1 MIKENKGAI
10 MQILSIDAVN
20 SILDEYKENVC
31 KDAFLS
37 GSYRFNR
44 ANEKSDIDIVMPIMF
59 KSDLIKYLDCNV
71 ISYVDSSYNAGVK
84 FIILSSNR
92 EITINVV
99 FLHPLDF
106 VCWYKAADMILASKV
121 EIKDMSRNKFHALH
135 QIMVS
140 LPKMMIDE
148 YVDSNN
154 YQKFIN
160 GIDSHKIDDIFGDY
174 K

>member
-1 MIKENKGAI
+1 
-10 MQILSIDAVN
+10 MQILSIDRVN

-44 ANEKSDIDIVMPIMF
+44 ANKKSDIDIVMPIMY
-59 KSDLIKYLDCNV
+59 KRDLIKYLDRHV

-84 FIILSSNR
+84 FIKLLKER

-121 EIKDMSRNKFHALH
+121 EIKNMSRNKFHALH
-135 QIMVS
+135 QVMVS
-140 LPKMMIDE
+140 LPKMMIEE

-160 GIDSHKIDDIFGDY
+160 GVDKQKIDDIFGDLR
-174 K
+174 

>member
-1 MIKENKGAI
+1 
-10 MQILSIDAVN
+10 MQILSIDIVN
-20 SILDEYKENVC
+20 SILEEYKENVC

-59 KSDLIKYLDCNV
+59 KSDLIKYLDHNV

-92 EITINVV
+92 EVTINIV

-121 EIKDMSRNKFHALH
+121 DIKDMSRNKFHALH

-160 GIDSHKIDDIFGDY
+160 GIDNQKIDEDDIFGDD